1 MNARVIGINH
11 GTLFMQ
17 PSRCLLPADTYRPLK
32 ALARCIMKRRG
43 KILLLTS
50 AVIVGLLTML
60 GGHLHQTKFV
70 GQMQFNAGFYATAG
84 TTTQAVSFS
93 YDDYAATLKA
103 YVDDAGMVSYQ
114 KMKNDRTKLD
124 DFLVAAA
131 HLELKMYQSWDDKAK
146 IAFWINAYNAMT
158 LKAIIDHYP
167 IKAGLLRGL
176 AYPANSIRQI
186 SGVWDKI
193 QFTVMGHKLT
203 LNEIEHGI
211 LRGQNKDLLEK
222 YGRFYE
228 PRIHMALVCAA
239 MSCPQLR
246 SEPFIGD
253 KLEEQL
259 DDQTRGFL
267 SDPNKFRVDRN
278 GGKVYLSSIFKWF
291 GEDFVKGHKPG
302 AGFTSG
308 GGDAERAVLH
318 FASAYVSTQDAE
330 YLSMGKYKVKY
341 IDYDWSLNEL
351 ET

>member
-1 MNARVIGINH
+1 MIGINDV
-11 GTLFMQ
+11 TLFTQ
-17 PSRCLLPADTYRPLK
+17 PS
-32 ALARCIMKRRG
+32 
-43 KILLLTS
+43 KIVLLTS
-50 AVIVGLLTML
+50 VVIVGLLTML
-60 GGHLHQTKFV
+60 GWHLNQTKFA
-70 GQMQFNAGFYATAG
+70 GLTHFNTGFYATAG

-93 YDDYAATLKA
+93 YDDYAATLKT

-114 KMKNDRTKLD
+114 KMKNDHTKLD
-124 DFLVAAA
+124 DFLIAMD
-131 HLELKMYQSWDDKAK
+131 HLDPKVYQSWDVKAK

-222 YGRFYE
+222 YGQFYE

-253 KLEEQL
+253 KLDQQL

-267 SDPNKFRVDRN
+267 SKANKFRIDRD
-278 GGKVYLSSIFKWF
+278 GGRVYLSSIFKWF
-291 GEDFVKGHKPG
+291 GEDFVKGHKPE
-302 AGFTSG
+302 AGFAS
-308 GGDAERAVLH
+308 GGDAEKAVLY
-318 FASAYVSTQDAE
+318 FASAYVSTQSAE
-330 YLSMGKYKVKY
+330 YLRTGKYRVKY

-351 ET
+351 ETTVPELR